1 MKLLYYFHDLHLLDR
16 PLKTTAD
23 LTVTLRLPIDTCTDE
38 NRRILWLS
46 TLNVCQLSH
55 SDHHIICYAQCS
67 TDHNAVGGCIATL
80 HCAQK
85 LQHFGKCLGIFP
97 VNFCSPI
104 YCSRIFFICVF
115 LLFAI
120 PCESETETGNLLK
133 RMRNRT
139 FPGHFTRG
147 LYVYSGRYDMI

>member
-104 YCSRIFFICVF
+104 YCSRIFFYMCFSTICYTLRKRNGNWQF
-115 LLFAI
+115 AKKNAKPSISRAFYEGSICLFWAI
-120 PCESETETGNLLK
+120 
-133 RMRNRT
+133 
-139 FPGHFTRG
+139 
-147 LYVYSGRYDMI
+147 